1 VTTPDAGDAEADDL
15 RLAFAGALNG
25 AHDMIGC
32 PPAEDVWDAFHGVL
46 APERRRQV
54 VDHTAGCPM
63 CAVAWRHGVRGTPGL
78 APDRS

>member
-1 VTTPDAGDAEADDL
+1 MTAEADGEEADDL

-25 AHDMIGC
+25 RVDMIGC

-54 VDHTAGCPM
+54 VDHTATCPM
-63 CAVAWRHGVRGTPGL
+63 CAEAWRLAVRGTPAF